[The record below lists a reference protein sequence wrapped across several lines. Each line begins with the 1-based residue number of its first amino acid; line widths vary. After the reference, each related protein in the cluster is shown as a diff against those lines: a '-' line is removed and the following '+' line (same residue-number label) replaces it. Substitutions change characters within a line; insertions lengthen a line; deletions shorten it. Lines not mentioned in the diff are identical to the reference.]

1 MKSVLGGTPLN
12 SWRNPQV
19 PRRKL
24 ESVSSITQFWESRYE
39 PRCVIEIKYIGQP
52 WLLTSAPTWVTQQ
65 SFRHNPK
72 SRKGKNMNFA
82 KRVLMFVGFVI
93 LAAALVS
100 VLAPKATHALVAT
113 LVQVANTSA
122 NPVPNSSVDEPARHV
137 WTGTCH
143 FTATNQ
149 NIAYCSVPASSNE
162 EVVVQEESY
171 YAISDPTN
179 TFALFT
185 AGVLLSSG
193 FGGNFLAF
201 AQSADNGLHQ
211 PTGSNYFYTAAATIY
226 LDPGSQL
233 LCSAET
239 KGLNSNVAL
248 GGDCYF
254 SGYYVTLP

>member
-1 MKSVLGGTPLN
+1 MKP
-12 SWRNPQV
+12 
-19 PRRKL
+19 
-24 ESVSSITQFWESRYE
+24 
-39 PRCVIEIKYIGQP
+39 
-52 WLLTSAPTWVTQQ
+52 
-65 SFRHNPK
+65 
-72 SRKGKNMNFA
+72 FA
-82 KRVLMFVGFVI
+82 KLGY
-93 LAAALVS
+93 LAAACTLLV
-100 VLAPKATHALVAT
+100 ATFAMIGPRAVRAAVAT
-113 LVQVANTSA
+113 LVQVSNTTA
-122 NPVPNSSVDEPARHV
+122 DPIPNSSVDEPARHV